1 MQISAPT
8 FKRCRI
14 QGDRQTTSESSRC
27 APAERAIFH
36 WNAFLHGGL
45 TGHKLRKETHMSDQ
59 NKQNQDRQKQPQD
72 QQQRGESERKAE
84 IRKGVQQD
92 MPDKKQGQEN
102 TEYSGG
108 T

>member
-1 MQISAPT
+1 
-8 FKRCRI
+8 
-14 QGDRQTTSESSRC
+14 
-27 APAERAIFH
+27 
-36 WNAFLHGGL
+36 
-45 TGHKLRKETHMSDQ
+45 MSDQ

-84 IRKGVQQD
+84 IRKGVQED
-92 MPDKKQGQEN
+92 MPDKKQGQQN